1 MRHVIIYTAA
11 FPAAADSEDLSEE
24 SAETAVGAAEPA
36 DEFEEMVSSATAKQ
50 QDATTHS

>member
-1 MRHVIIYTAA
+1 MRHVIYCTAA
-11 FPAAADSEDLSEE
+11 FPAAADSEDLSDE
-24 SAETAVGAAEPA
+24 SADTAVAEPA